1 MGRGGVGEFL
11 FFFCFLC
18 GLQKASPDD
27 EKSRN
32 PACLPNPL
40 ASRDNKLSPSRLY
53 LGFIKRVFF
62 LENGTLAP

>member
-1 MGRGGVGEFL
+1 MGEFL
-11 FFFCFLC
+11 FLFCFLC

-32 PACLPNPL
+32 PACLPNPS
-40 ASRDNKLSPSRLY
+40 ASRDNKLSPSRLH

-62 LENGTLAP
+62 LENGTFAP